1 MKTHKWIPHVVV
13 QARTVPVETLPGAL
27 RTDPLVQAARGILI
41 LALALGS
48 IGAESAASS
57 GYASAHQ
64 AAGNVRLAESA
75 YPVSSR
81 HVIPDPF
88 MY

>member
-1 MKTHKWIPHVVV
+1 MKAHKWIPHVVV
-13 QARTVPVETLPGAL
+13 QARTVPVETLPAAL
-27 RTDPLVQAARGILI
+27 RTTPLVQTARGILI

-57 GYASAHQ
+57 GYASIHQ

-75 YPVSSR
+75 YPVISH
-81 HVIPDPF
+81 HVTPGPF

>member
-1 MKTHKWIPHVVV
+1 MKTHKWIPHAVV

-57 GYASAHQ
+57 GHASTHQ
-64 AAGNVRLAESA
+64 AAGNVRLTESA
-75 YPVSSR
+75 YLISSR
-81 HVIPDPF
+81 HVAPAPF

>member
-13 QARTVPVETLPGAL
+13 QERTVPVETLPGAL
-27 RTDPLVQAARGILI
+27 RTTPLVQAGRGILI

-48 IGAESAASS
+48 IGAESAGLS
-57 GYASAHQ
+57 GYASIHQ
-64 AAGNVRLAESA
+64 AAGNVRLTESA
-75 YPVSSR
+75 YPISSR
-81 HVIPDPF
+81 YVTPGPF

>member
-27 RTDPLVQAARGILI
+27 RTTPLVQTARGILI
-41 LALALGS
+41 LALALAS

-57 GYASAHQ
+57 GHTSTHQ
-64 AAGNVRLAESA
+64 AAGNARIVASA
-75 YPVSSR
+75 YPVIS
-81 HVIPDPF
+81 HYVTPDPF

>member
-1 MKTHKWIPHVVV
+1 MKTHKWIPHVVA

-27 RTDPLVQAARGILI
+27 RTTPLGQAARGILI

-57 GYASAHQ
+57 GYASTHQ
-64 AAGNVRLAESA
+64 AAGNARLAESA
-75 YPVSSR
+75 YLIGSR
-81 HVIPDPF
+81 HITPAPF

>member
-1 MKTHKWIPHVVV
+1 MKTHKWIPHIVV
-13 QARTVPVETLPGAL
+13 QARTVPVETLTGAL

-57 GYASAHQ
+57 GYASTHQ

-75 YPVSSR
+75 YPISPR
-81 HVIPDPF
+81 HVTPDPF

>member
-13 QARTVPVETLPGAL
+13 QTRTVPVETLPGAL
-27 RTDPLVQAARGILI
+27 RTTPLVQAARGILI

-57 GYASAHQ
+57 RYASTHQ
-64 AAGNVRLAESA
+64 AAGNARPAESA
-75 YPVSSR
+75 YPISSR
-81 HVIPDPF
+81 HVTPDPF